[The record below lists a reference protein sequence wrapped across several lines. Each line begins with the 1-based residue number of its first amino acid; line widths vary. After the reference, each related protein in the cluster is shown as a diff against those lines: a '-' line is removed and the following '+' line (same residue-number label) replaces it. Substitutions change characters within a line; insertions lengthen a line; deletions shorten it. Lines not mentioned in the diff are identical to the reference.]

1 MKLLNLNNYQDRNYR
16 YVVLTCVLSFVLIGD
31 ILNPLLNFI
40 AIALPAKN
48 NNFYDYAT
56 LATVIPSLPFLFS
69 FLISYL
75 INNYPY
81 HKIINFNYVLLL
93 LITLVLLCVNVNN
106 ITLIAGFIAL
116 SGIIFRAIYFSLDK
130 QLTTILA
137 AKARDFMADITIFG
151 ALIGSINIKFAG
163 YIYTHYQTRG
173 ILLVFAIGLV
183 LLWWC
188 AAQIPAVTS
197 LESKA
202 ALPSLRVSKLFLTI
216 WSLPAFTRYLAIM
229 ASYLALS
236 SSFYLL
242 LTTKVHQEAIGI
254 ERYTSLMAAAMFCS
268 IAGAMCCKLKF
279 IAQQPAHKIIG
290 LSILANSLCW
300 ISLSYTTTFMS
311 FSLCYILSSIISIVT
326 LVHMNTLIL
335 QHINSQ
341 PELVKISP
349 LVSGAIASLFYL
361 ANLLGPLLCNLLFK
375 AHLNYL
381 QIYIAGG
388 IILIAIAGIV
398 FQLKD
403 QPYKIKPKDST
414 L

>member
-1 MKLLNLNNYQDRNYR
+1 MKFLNLRNYQDHNYR

-31 ILNPLLNFI
+31 VLNPLLNFI
-40 AIALPAKN
+40 AINLPAKN

-56 LATVIPSLPFLFS
+56 LATIIPSLPFLFS

-75 INNYPY
+75 VNNYPY
-81 HKIINFNYVLLL
+81 RKIIHFNYILLL
-93 LITLVLLCVNVNN
+93 SITLALFIINVSEVILLAV
-106 ITLIAGFIAL
+106 FIAL
-116 SGIIFRAIYFSLDK
+116 NGIIFRAIYFSLDK

-137 AKARDFMADITIFG
+137 IKARDFMADITIFG

-163 YIYTHYQTRG
+163 YIYSHYQTRG

-188 AAQIPAVTS
+188 AAQIPAIQN
-197 LESKA
+197 LESKS
-202 ALPSLRVSKLFLTI
+202 ALPSLRLSNLLRTI
-216 WSLPAFTRYLAIM
+216 WKLPAFTRYLAIM

-236 SSFYLL
+236 SPFYLL
-242 LTTKVHQEAIGI
+242 LTTKVHQESIGI

-279 IAQQPAHKIIG
+279 ITQQPAHKIIG
-290 LSILANSLCW
+290 LSIFANSLCW
-300 ISLSYTTTFMS
+300 ISLSYTSTFMS
-311 FSLCYILSSIISIVT
+311 FGLCYILSSIISIIT

-381 QIYIAGG
+381 QIYVAGG
-388 IILIAIAGIV
+388 IIQIAISGV
-398 FQLKD
+398 VLRLKN
-403 QPYKIKPKDST
+403 QPHKIKTKDN
-414 L
+414 LL

>member
-1 MKLLNLNNYQDRNYR
+1 MKFLNLHNYRDRNYR
-16 YVVLTCVLSFVLIGD
+16 YVIASCVLSFVLIGD

-40 AIALPAKN
+40 AINLPAKS

-56 LATVIPSLPFLFS
+56 LATIIPSLPFLFS

-75 INNYPY
+75 VNNYPY
-81 HKIINFNYVLLL
+81 RKIIHFNYILLL
-93 LITLVLLCVNVNN
+93 GITMVLFGINVNN
-106 ITLIAGFIAL
+106 ITLIAAFIAL

-163 YIYTHYQTRG
+163 YIYAHYQTRG
-173 ILLVFAIGLV
+173 ILLIFAIGLI

-188 AAQIPAVTS
+188 AAQIPAVQS
-197 LESKA
+197 LESKS
-202 ALPSLRVSKLFLTI
+202 ALPSLHLHQLFLTI
-216 WSLPAFTRYLAIM
+216 WKCPSFIRYLLVM

-236 SSFYLL
+236 SPFYLL

-279 IAQQPAHKIIG
+279 ITQQPAHKIIG
-290 LSILANSLCW
+290 LSIFANSLCW
-300 ISLSYTTTFMS
+300 ISLSYTSTFMG
-311 FSLCYILSSIISIVT
+311 FSLYYILSSTISIIT

-361 ANLLGPLLCNLLFK
+361 SNLLGPLLCNLLFK
-375 AHLNYL
+375 VHLNYL

-388 IILIAIAGIV
+388 IIQIAIAAIV
-398 FQLKD
+398 FKLKN
-403 QPYKIKPKDST
+403 QPHKINP
-414 L
+414 

>member
-1 MKLLNLNNYQDRNYR
+1 MKFLNLHNYRDRNYR
-16 YVVLTCVLSFVLIGD
+16 YVIASCVLSFVLIGD

-40 AIALPAKN
+40 AINLPAKS

-56 LATVIPSLPFLFS
+56 LATIIPSLPFLFS
-69 FLISYL
+69 FFISYL
-75 INNYPY
+75 VNNYPY
-81 HKIINFNYVLLL
+81 RKIIHFNYILLL
-93 LITLVLLCVNVNN
+93 GITMVLFVINVNN
-106 ITLIAGFIAL
+106 ITLIAAFIAL

-163 YIYTHYQTRG
+163 YIYAHYQTRG
-173 ILLVFAIGLV
+173 ILLIFAIGLI

-188 AAQIPAVTS
+188 AAQIPAVQS
-197 LESKA
+197 LESKS
-202 ALPSLRVSKLFLTI
+202 ALPSLHLRQLFLTI
-216 WSLPAFTRYLAIM
+216 WKFPSFIRYLIVM

-236 SSFYLL
+236 SPFYLL

-279 IAQQPAHKIIG
+279 ITQQPAHKIIG
-290 LSILANSLCW
+290 LSIFANSLCW
-300 ISLSYTTTFMS
+300 ISLSYTSTFMG
-311 FSLCYILSSIISIVT
+311 FSLYYILSSTVSIIT

-361 ANLLGPLLCNLLFK
+361 SNLIGPLLCNLLFK
-375 AHLNYL
+375 VHLNYL

-388 IILIAIAGIV
+388 IIQIAIAAIV
-398 FQLKD
+398 FKLKN
-403 QPYKIKPKDST
+403 QPHKINP
-414 L
+414 

>member
-1 MKLLNLNNYQDRNYR
+1 MKFLNLHNYQDRSYR
-16 YVVLTCVLSFVLIGD
+16 YVVFTCVLSFVLIGD

-48 NNFYDYAT
+48 SNFYNYAT
-56 LATVIPSLPFLFS
+56 LATIIPSIPFLFS
-69 FLISYL
+69 FLISYMV
-75 INNYPY
+75 NNYPY
-81 HKIINFNYVLLL
+81 RKIINFNYVLLL
-93 LITLVLLCVNVNN
+93 LIALVLLFANVNN

-116 SGIIFRAIYFSLDK
+116 SGIVFRAIYFSLDK

-163 YIYTHYQTRG
+163 YIYAHYQTRG

-188 AAQIPAVTS
+188 AAQIPAIKS

-202 ALPSLRVSKLFLTI
+202 ALPSLRLSKLLLTI

-236 SSFYLL
+236 SPFYLL

-268 IAGAMCCKLKF
+268 IAGAMCCKLKL
-279 IAQQPAHKIIG
+279 ITQQPAHKIIG

-300 ISLSYTTTFMS
+300 ISLGYTTTFMS
-311 FSLCYILSSIISIVT
+311 FSLCYILSSIISIIT

-381 QIYIAGG
+381 QIYLAGG
-388 IILIAIAGIV
+388 IILLAIARIV

-403 QPYKIKPKDST
+403 QPHKINPKEKA

>member
-1 MKLLNLNNYQDRNYR
+1 MKFLNLHNYRDRNYR
-16 YVVLTCVLSFVLIGD
+16 YVIASCVLSFVLIGD

-40 AIALPAKN
+40 AINLPAKS

-56 LATVIPSLPFLFS
+56 LATIIPSLPFLFS

-75 INNYPY
+75 VNNYPY
-81 HKIINFNYVLLL
+81 RKIIHFNYILLL
-93 LITLVLLCVNVNN
+93 GITMVLFGINVNN
-106 ITLIAGFIAL
+106 ITSIAAFIAL

-163 YIYTHYQTRG
+163 YIYAHYQTRG
-173 ILLVFAIGLV
+173 ILLIFAIGLI

-188 AAQIPAVTS
+188 AAQIPAVQS
-197 LESKA
+197 LESKS
-202 ALPSLRVSKLFLTI
+202 ALPSLHLRQLFLTI
-216 WSLPAFTRYLAIM
+216 WKCPSFIRYLIVM

-236 SSFYLL
+236 SPFYLL

-279 IAQQPAHKIIG
+279 ITQQPAHKIIG
-290 LSILANSLCW
+290 LSIFANSLCW
-300 ISLSYTTTFMS
+300 ISLSYTSTFMG
-311 FSLCYILSSIISIVT
+311 FSLYYILSSTISIIT

-361 ANLLGPLLCNLLFK
+361 SNLLGPLLCNLLFK
-375 AHLNYL
+375 VHLNYL

-388 IILIAIAGIV
+388 IIQIAIAAIV
-398 FQLKD
+398 FKLKN
-403 QPYKIKPKDST
+403 QPHKINP
-414 L
+414 

>member
-1 MKLLNLNNYQDRNYR
+1 MKFLNLHNYRDRNYR
-16 YVVLTCVLSFVLIGD
+16 YVIASCVLSFVLIGD

-40 AIALPAKN
+40 AINLPAKS

-56 LATVIPSLPFLFS
+56 LATIIPSLPFLFS

-75 INNYPY
+75 VNNYPY
-81 HKIINFNYVLLL
+81 RKIIHFNYILLL
-93 LITLVLLCVNVNN
+93 GITMVLFVINVNN
-106 ITLIAGFIAL
+106 ITLIAAFIAL

-163 YIYTHYQTRG
+163 YIYAHYQTRG
-173 ILLVFAIGLV
+173 ILLIFAIGLI

-188 AAQIPAVTS
+188 AAQIPAVQS
-197 LESKA
+197 LESKS
-202 ALPSLRVSKLFLTI
+202 ALPSLHLRQLFLTI
-216 WSLPAFTRYLAIM
+216 WKFPSFIRYLIVM

-236 SSFYLL
+236 SPFYLL

-279 IAQQPAHKIIG
+279 ITQQPAHKIIG
-290 LSILANSLCW
+290 LSIFANSLCW
-300 ISLSYTTTFMS
+300 ISLSYTSTFMG
-311 FSLCYILSSIISIVT
+311 FSLYYILSSTVSIIT

-361 ANLLGPLLCNLLFK
+361 SNLIGPLLCNLLFK
-375 AHLNYL
+375 VHLNYL

-388 IILIAIAGIV
+388 IIQIAIAAIV
-398 FQLKD
+398 FKLKN
-403 QPYKIKPKDST
+403 QPHKINP
-414 L
+414 

>member
-1 MKLLNLNNYQDRNYR
+1 MKFLNLHNYRDRNYR
-16 YVVLTCVLSFVLIGD
+16 YVIASCVLSFVLIGD

-40 AIALPAKN
+40 AINLPAKS

-56 LATVIPSLPFLFS
+56 LATIIPSLPFLFS

-75 INNYPY
+75 VNNYPY
-81 HKIINFNYVLLL
+81 RKIIHFNYILLL
-93 LITLVLLCVNVNN
+93 GITMVLFGINVNN
-106 ITLIAGFIAL
+106 ITSIAAFIAL

-163 YIYTHYQTRG
+163 YIYAHYQTRG
-173 ILLVFAIGLV
+173 ILLIFAIGLI

-188 AAQIPAVTS
+188 AAQIPAVQS
-197 LESKA
+197 LESKS
-202 ALPSLRVSKLFLTI
+202 ALPSLHLRQLFLTI
-216 WSLPAFTRYLAIM
+216 WKFPSFIRYLIVM

-236 SSFYLL
+236 SPFYLL
-242 LTTKVHQEAIGI
+242 LITKVHQEAIGI

-268 IAGAMCCKLKF
+268 IAGAICCKLKF
-279 IAQQPAHKIIG
+279 ITQQPAHKIIG
-290 LSILANSLCW
+290 LSIFANSLCW
-300 ISLSYTTTFMS
+300 ISLSYTSTFMG
-311 FSLCYILSSIISIVT
+311 FSLYYILSSTISIIT

-361 ANLLGPLLCNLLFK
+361 SNLLGPLLCNLLFK
-375 AHLNYL
+375 VHLNYL

-388 IILIAIAGIV
+388 IIQIAIAAIV
-398 FQLKD
+398 FKLKN
-403 QPYKIKPKDST
+403 QPHKINP
-414 L
+414 

>member
-1 MKLLNLNNYQDRNYR
+1 MKFLNLHNYRDRNYR
-16 YVVLTCVLSFVLIGD
+16 YVIASCVLSFVLIGD

-40 AIALPAKN
+40 AINLPAKS

-56 LATVIPSLPFLFS
+56 LATIIPSLPFLFS

-75 INNYPY
+75 VNNYPY
-81 HKIINFNYVLLL
+81 RKIIHFNYILLL
-93 LITLVLLCVNVNN
+93 GITMVLFGINVNN
-106 ITLIAGFIAL
+106 ITLIAAFIAL

-137 AKARDFMADITIFG
+137 AKTRDFMADITIFG

-163 YIYTHYQTRG
+163 YIYAHYQTRG
-173 ILLVFAIGLV
+173 ILLIFAIGLV

-188 AAQIPAVTS
+188 AAQIPAVQS
-197 LESKA
+197 LESKS
-202 ALPSLRVSKLFLTI
+202 ALPSLHLRQLFLTI
-216 WSLPAFTRYLAIM
+216 WKFPSFIRYLIVM

-236 SSFYLL
+236 SPFYLL

-279 IAQQPAHKIIG
+279 ITQQPAHKVIG
-290 LSILANSLCW
+290 LSIFANSLCW
-300 ISLSYTTTFMS
+300 ISLSYTSTFMG
-311 FSLCYILSSIISIVT
+311 FSLYYILSSTISIIT

-361 ANLLGPLLCNLLFK
+361 SNLIGPLLCNLLFK
-375 AHLNYL
+375 VHLNYL

-388 IILIAIAGIV
+388 IIQIAIAAIV
-398 FQLKD
+398 FKLKN
-403 QPYKIKPKDST
+403 QPHKINP
-414 L
+414 